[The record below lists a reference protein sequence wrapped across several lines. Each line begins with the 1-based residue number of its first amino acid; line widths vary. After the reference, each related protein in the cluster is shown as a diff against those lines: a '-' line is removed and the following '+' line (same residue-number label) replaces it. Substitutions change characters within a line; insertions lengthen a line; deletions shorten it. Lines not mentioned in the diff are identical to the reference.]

1 MDDLDAQNIP
11 LVTLAN
17 DLLTEYNHSLRS
29 LLGLLDTES
38 NRNTAAD
45 TSQNRLEATKKIVK
59 LDENLQRLYGEIVQ
73 HQKRQEEIRQTQL
86 LSIESGK
93 AKLRFIS
100 GMLDAKSQLEQVVAD
115 AEKKLAS
122 ARVAKRADPK
132 VSEIIEYARKL
143 SKFTMAPP
151 NYDPNSGAV
160 PPEPPYPVLVAMRA
174 GVLSRYRV
182 KNGAKAEDADD
193 EDLED
198 GDYGTALD
206 ETQFDDIDAE
216 DLLLSLD
223 LNPDFD

>member
-1 MDDLDAQNIP
+1 
-11 LVTLAN
+11 
-17 DLLTEYNHSLRS
+17 
-29 LLGLLDTES
+29 
-38 NRNTAAD
+38 
-45 TSQNRLEATKKIVK
+45 
-59 LDENLQRLYGEIVQ
+59 
-73 HQKRQEEIRQTQL
+73 
-86 LSIESGK
+86 
-93 AKLRFIS
+93 
-100 GMLDAKSQLEQVVAD
+100 MLDAKSQLEQVVAD
-115 AEKKLAS
+115 TEKKLAS

-182 KNGAKAEDADD
+182 KNGAKAD
-193 EDLED
+193 EDEDEDQED
-198 GDYGTALD
+198 GDYGAALD